1 MLYCDLCHKYLP
13 RIENGKDIETLL
25 REHCLMTGHQNAY
38 FKKQNEL
45 LGEQPQCSTDIQN
58 HQQVFLFLDAMYSW
72 NFFVTGFYSHGSFY
86 IEMYNILQT
95 TTTLPYR
102 TDEDQHEDQL
112 DFEAEDSISAADT
125 SSIVDEECW
134 AM

>member
-58 HQQVFLFLDAMYSW
+58 HQQ
-72 NFFVTGFYSHGSFY
+72 
-86 IEMYNILQT
+86 T

-125 SSIVDEECW
+125 SSIVDEEC
-134 AM
+134 

>member
-1 MLYCDLCHKYLP
+1 MQYRYTKSP
-13 RIENGKDIETLL
+13 
-25 REHCLMTGHQNAY
+25 TGIFISRCN
-38 FKKQNEL
+38 
-45 LGEQPQCSTDIQN
+45 
-58 HQQVFLFLDAMYSW
+58 VFMK
-72 NFFVTGFYSHGSFY
+72 FFVTGFYSHGSFY

-125 SSIVDEECW
+125 SSIVDEEC
-134 AM
+134 